1 MGLSSW
7 QPWWHYFAV
16 WPVGPNTSISSFLC
30 FNIWWYFQK
39 SVWCS
44 IGIDYVIG
52 AWCKADTKHISC
64 WCFYQNCYWTA
75 PIFVHFCIRSD
86 ISGCTQM
93 ICPVTLTILQ
103 SDRSVPR
110 RVRLDSFVGAIS
122 VDDPPFPHCCTSQFL
137 EILGRCTLFS
147 HDTIL
152 LARIYWLGNFVKYH
166 HVVCPFSSI
175 GPPYKREKYCVQR
188 FSS

>member
-44 IGIDYVIG
+44 NGIDYVIG

-103 SDRSVPR
+103 SDRSVSR

-122 VDDPPFPHCCTSQFL
+122 VRYSGLWSFNIFKKYMCQWTIHPFP
-137 EILGRCTLFS
+137 I
-147 HDTIL
+147 
-152 LARIYWLGNFVKYH
+152 
-166 HVVCPFSSI
+166 VVHPNS
-175 GPPYKREKYCVQR
+175 
-188 FSS
+188 